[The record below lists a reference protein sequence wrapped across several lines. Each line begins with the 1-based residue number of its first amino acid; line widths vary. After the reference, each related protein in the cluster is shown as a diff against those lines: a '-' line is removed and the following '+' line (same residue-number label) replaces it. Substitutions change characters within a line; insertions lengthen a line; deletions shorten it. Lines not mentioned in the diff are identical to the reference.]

1 MDMNSDF
8 NNIINLIESEEYHK
22 AISETD
28 KIIASSYV
36 KNINTLTDRLVD
48 LAGIYNENRNHSKAL
63 KVLEIL
69 SLLEKYIDDIKKKNI
84 ILNEYEIAKG
94 FTVLKSKPRFL
105 QVVLTTA
112 CNLDC
117 IMCGLSHSNHT
128 LSENFKKSILEYIP
142 FVENVIWQG
151 GEPLLF
157 KDFMELFAISAKNNV
172 FQTITTNGLLINDD
186 ILQIIDDTQS
196 NINLDISIDAID
208 KITYEKIR
216 RKGNF
221 DILIDKIKLIEKK
234 NLSRKLNFRFGM
246 QAVIMKSN
254 YKQIDRMI
262 DFAIQNGFNKI
273 MFQRLYPGYL
283 AQNEELNVSENNFVC
298 DCIDNYVKKLD
309 SDNMKFGIESN
320 IKRIILCEKENNTDV
335 MSGIEVQKKDCSIDA
350 KDTGIFCLAPW
361 KRLFIGRKNIV
372 MPVCHC
378 DVDGIVID
386 DICDLWNGSSMVY
399 FREKILNREEPS
411 QCKTFCQTSGKVF
424 EDIRRTGK

>member
-1 MDMNSDF
+1 MDMNNDL

-36 KNINTLTDRLVD
+36 KNINALTDRLVD
-48 LAGIYNENRNHSKAL
+48 LAGIYNENRNHAKAL

-94 FTVLKSKPRFL
+94 LTVLKSKPRFL
-105 QVVLTTA
+105 QVVLTTD

-117 IMCGLSHSNHT
+117 IMCGLSHSNHN
-128 LSENFKKSILEYIP
+128 LSKRFKESILEYLP

-157 KDFMELFAISAKNNV
+157 KDFIELFDVSAKNNV

-186 ILQIIDDTQS
+186 ILQIIENTKS
-196 NINLDISIDAID
+196 NINLDISIDAVD
-208 KITYEKIR
+208 KTTYEKIR

-221 DILIDKIKLIEKK
+221 DILTDKIKLIGQK
-234 NLSRKLNFRFGM
+234 NLSRKPNFRFGM

-254 YKQIDRMI
+254 YKQIDSMI
-262 DFAIQNGFNKI
+262 DFALQNGFNKI

-283 AQNEELNVSENNFVC
+283 AQNEELNISENNFVC

-309 SDNMKFGIESN
+309 SENMKFGIESN
-320 IKRIILCEKENNTDV
+320 IKRIILSHNETGNDIIGVRELKKQDCET
-335 MSGIEVQKKDCSIDA
+335 DA
-350 KDTGIFCLAPW
+350 KDNGIFCLAPW
-361 KRLFIGRKNIV
+361 KRLFIGRTNIV

-378 DVDGIVID
+378 DVEGLRID
-386 DICDLWNGSSMVY
+386 DESDLWNGNTMVY
-399 FREKILNREEPS
+399 FREQILKKSEPP

-424 EDIRRTGK
+424 ENIRRTGK

>member
-36 KNINTLTDRLVD
+36 KNINALTDRLVE
-48 LAGIYNENRNHSKAL
+48 LAGVYNENRNHAKAL

-69 SLLEKYIDDIKKKNI
+69 SLLENYIDDIKKKNI

-94 FTVLKSKPRFL
+94 LTVLKSKPRFL
-105 QVVLTTA
+105 QVVLTTD

-117 IMCGLSHSNHT
+117 IMCGLSHSNHN
-128 LSENFKKSILEYIP
+128 LSKKFKESILEYLP

-157 KDFMELFAISAKNNV
+157 KDFIELFDVSAKNNV

-186 ILQIIDDTQS
+186 ILQIIENTKS
-196 NINLDISIDAID
+196 NINLDISIDAVD

-221 DILIDKIKLIEKK
+221 DVLTDKIKLIGQKK
-234 NLSRKLNFRFGM
+234 LSRKPNFRFGM

-254 YKQIDRMI
+254 YKQIDSMI
-262 DFAIQNGFNKI
+262 DFALQNGFNKI

-283 AQNEELNVSENNFVC
+283 AQNEELNISENNFVC
-298 DCIDNYVKKLD
+298 DCIDTYVKK
-309 SDNMKFGIESN
+309 
-320 IKRIILCEKENNTDV
+320 
-335 MSGIEVQKKDCSIDA
+335 
-350 KDTGIFCLAPW
+350 
-361 KRLFIGRKNIV
+361 
-372 MPVCHC
+372 
-378 DVDGIVID
+378 
-386 DICDLWNGSSMVY
+386 
-399 FREKILNREEPS
+399 
-411 QCKTFCQTSGKVF
+411 
-424 EDIRRTGK
+424 